1 MSTTHT
7 PKSLVFVSL
16 GIGLALLLIIIPVW
30 LGDNREIVDVV
41 EVQDAPEP
49 APSLVEEQKETIKT
63 KQDIE
68 PNAHGNPSSTIAEES
83 DRKEKQVSSILEPSG
98 FESDVRD
105 VQSSEIDVG
114 IEKKQVSS
122 TRVSKVPT
130 IDEKTQRVE
139 NVGRLNENLQNRANS
154 FINENQIRNTSKL
167 SLEEKSAK
175 VNNVDD
181 FTQKTISRIEDFQ
194 NKRP

>member
-41 EVQDAPEP
+41 EVQDAPQP
-49 APSLVEEQKETIKT
+49 ATPPVEEQKETIKT

-83 DRKEKQVSSILEPSG
+83 DRKEKQVSSILETSG
-98 FESDVRD
+98 FESD

-114 IEKKQVSS
+114 IEKKQDSS

-167 SLEEKSAK
+167 SLEEKAAK

-181 FTQKTISRIEDFQ
+181 FTQKTITRIEDFL

>member
-41 EVQDAPEP
+41 EVQDAPQP
-49 APSLVEEQKETIKT
+49 ATPPVEEQKETIKT

-68 PNAHGNPSSTIAEES
+68 PNAHENPSSTIADEP

-98 FESDVRD
+98 FESDV
-105 VQSSEIDVG
+105 QSSEVDVG

-122 TRVSKVPT
+122 IGVSTVPT
-130 IDEKTQRVE
+130 MDEKTQRVE

-167 SLEEKSAK
+167 SLEEKAAK

-181 FTQKTISRIEDFQ
+181 FTQKTITRIEDFL

>member
-1 MSTTHT
+1 MF
-7 PKSLVFVSL
+7 LQYL
-16 GIGLALLLIIIPVW
+16 
-30 LGDNREIVDVV
+30 
-41 EVQDAPEP
+41 
-49 APSLVEEQKETIKT
+49 
-63 KQDIE
+63 
-68 PNAHGNPSSTIAEES
+68 
-83 DRKEKQVSSILEPSG
+83 
-98 FESDVRD
+98 
-105 VQSSEIDVG
+105 G

-154 FINENQIRNTSKL
+154 FINENQIQNTSKL

-181 FTQKTISRIEDFQ
+181 FTRKTISRIEDFL